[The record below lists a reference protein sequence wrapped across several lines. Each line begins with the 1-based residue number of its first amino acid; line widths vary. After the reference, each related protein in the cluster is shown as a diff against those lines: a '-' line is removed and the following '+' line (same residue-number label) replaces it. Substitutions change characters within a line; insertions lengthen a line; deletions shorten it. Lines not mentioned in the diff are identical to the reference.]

1 MAKKGPIRGIQ
12 RSMSKAN
19 VSLKSISSVL
29 EQQSDTLKQLT
40 DSSAQVQDDKSS
52 GSGNISNIAISV
64 AKAQLAS
71 QKEATAL
78 LKRIKDNLDDS
89 LDTQNK
95 ISRQN
100 PTEVLKKIRASQDRQ
115 IEAIFKSNRD
125 WKSFGDKFKDF
136 KHNIAEGLDV
146 NNIKKKLLGPFTM
159 FKGARDKI
167 DNINYAQRARALGET
182 KRTDK
187 ELYADAAKARA
198 HAADALNAQN
208 AMDKLKRMG
217 ASDDAVNNSPAA
229 KQRADALAAHAQLQQ
244 VNGKSAQDSNNPMGG
259 NTQGTTAPP
268 PLTDLQ
274 NKMGGNTEINNPSK
288 DAQVAHENQVEMIR
302 LTNLQTDLLQ
312 QIATNTAGLK
322 GGNHSSAGGPEDSGT
337 SGGGGLLGG
346 LGAGLSMLGKGV
358 GKGLQGIL
366 IGLGQGFLA
375 LAGGLVALTP
385 AIPVIG
391 VLTLAAMGLGKA
403 LGYAAPAIEAFA
415 PVLMKVADVIGNVFI
430 KGLEM
435 IPDIIGGIADM
446 ITGIIDS
453 ISDSILNIIDGVT
466 ASIEALSQVDGGNLL
481 DVAGGLVAVSAALA
495 GFGAGQAVAGIGTLI
510 GTLLTPGKGS
520 PLDQLMNL
528 ANMSQQLNDA
538 ATGITSIG
546 QAMQSFAGIDKSTMD
561 AVNDFPWVRATAFV
575 AAGGAMSANGAKVYN
590 ASKGNADEQA
600 KVDAKAGAYTPSIN
614 TANVQQN
621 SNTTT
626 INKPPVRNQES
637 SYSKYLS
644 ARY

>member
-52 GSGNISNIAISV
+52 GGGNISNIAISV

-71 QKEATAL
+71 QKEATSL

-136 KHNIAEGLDV
+136 KHNMAEGLDV

-187 ELYADAAKARA
+187 ELYADAALARK

-208 AMDKLKRMG
+208 AMDKLKRQG
-217 ASDDAVNNSPAA
+217 ASDDQIANSPAA
-229 KQRADALAAHAQLQQ
+229 QKRSDALAAHAQLQQ
-244 VNGKSAQDSNNPMGG
+244 INGGKSARDSNNPMGG
-259 NTQGTTAPP
+259 NTQGTTAPA

-288 DAQVAHENQVEMIR
+288 DAQAVHENQVEMLR

-322 GGNHSSAGGPEDSGT
+322 GGNHSSAGGAEDSGG
-337 SGGGGLLGG
+337 GGGGLLGG
-346 LGAGLSMLGKGV
+346 LGMGLGALGKGI
-358 GKGLQGIL
+358 GRGLQGIL
-366 IGLGQGFLA
+366 TGLGQGFAA

-435 IPDIIGGIADM
+435 IPDIIGGIGDVIMGVVGA
-446 ITGIIDS
+446 ITDS
-453 ISDSILNIIDGVT
+453 VLAVIDGVT
-466 ASIEALSQVDGGNLL
+466 TAVERLANVNGANLL
-481 DVAGGLVAVSAALA
+481 DVAGGLIAVSGALA
-495 GFGAGQAVAGIGTLI
+495 AFGAGQAVAGIGTLI

-520 PLDQLMNL
+520 PIDQLMNL

-538 ATGITSIG
+538 ANGISSIG
-546 QAMQSFAGIDKSTMD
+546 QAMQSFGNIDKKQMD
-561 AVNDFPWVRATAFV
+561 AINEFPWVKATAFV

-600 KVDAKAGAYTPSIN
+600 KVDAKAGAAKPSVN

-637 SYSKYLS
+637 SYSRYLS